1 MLTMECSA
9 VVLVHARQFGSKR
22 CLPTCM
28 LTGSGRWIWALEKYA
43 GTSTKALTPKDVK
56 VGGISSS
63 TVKAEK
69 GARINV
75 DRTYALKDDL
85 PTALAGSILVQ
96 TPHDFPAGKVV
107 TITAPG
113 AYTVYA
119 AMYSK
124 AGRDAGYSQ
133 SLKGAGWSSMT
144 TSVAGTHTVYN
155 MWRLTSKGTTTLPRT
170 TKSGIV
176 FIFVKASANVTTPQS
191 NGSWLTPTVFSTT
204 EQVTIVAVAGTVPSF
219 PPSDACL

>member
-1 MLTMECSA
+1 MML
-9 VVLVHARQFGSKR
+9 
-22 CLPTCM
+22 
-28 LTGSGRWIWALEKYA
+28 A
-43 GTSTKALTPKDVK
+43 GPSLAPKDVK

-124 AGRDAGYSQ
+124 TGRDAGYSQ

-144 TSVAGTHTVYN
+144 TTVAGTHTAPYN
-155 MWRLTSKGTTTLPRT
+155 MWSLTSKGTTTLPRT

-176 FIFVKASANVTTPQS
+176 FFFVKASTS
-191 NGSWLTPTVFSTT
+191 G
-204 EQVTIVAVAGTVPSF
+204 GK
-219 PPSDACL
+219 CLLARAAAEYY